1 MAAADYYFVD
11 RWRVRGAIEE
21 VSDIIGAKGTD
32 LPRWWPSTYSD
43 AVELE
48 AGEPDGTGAVFTIRG
63 RGWLPYALHLQFTG
77 IASNRP
83 NGFTLAVDGD
93 LEGTGEWTFVQD
105 GDYADIT
112 FDWRVR
118 VNKAGVRQLSPLL
131 KPIFRSNH
139 HWTMVQGERS
149 LEIELARRHGI
160 PTELPPGP
168 FRLPLRRLAAPVAG
182 LGAVVI
188 IGWRRLRKGA

>member
-1 MAAADYYFVD
+1 MAAADYHFVD
-11 RWRVRGAIEE
+11 RWRVQGTIEE

-48 AGEPDGTGAVFTIRG
+48 AGEPGGTGSVFTIRG
-63 RGWLPYALHLQFTG
+63 RGWLPYALHLRFTG
-77 IASNRP
+77 VEANRP
-83 NGFTLAVDGD
+83 HGFTLAVAGD

-105 GDYADIT
+105 GEYVDIT

-131 KPIFRSNH
+131 KPVFRSNH
-139 HWTMVQGERS
+139 RWTMVQGERS
-149 LEIELARRHGI
+149 LAIELARRHGE
-160 PTELPPGP
+160 PSELPPGP
-168 FRLPLRRLAAPVAG
+168 FRLPPRRLVARVAS
-182 LGAVVI
+182 LGAVVFV
-188 IGWRRLRKGA
+188 GWRWFRRRA